1 MNRNKLFIIAS
12 GIINLVVGIYSTS
25 VFQVYGLITLIL
37 GFLILL
43 LGMDEKSAA
52 KNKNLLT
59 GVAIVSFF
67 TTFIAGILLLLAIT
81 DIKGDIMKQEEIVDP
96 ESKKIDIL
104 LKLGVGMVFI
114 SGILF
119 ATTNWEMI
127 TLPIKLV
134 VLILLGLLFQGLSIF
149 AEQKLKIQKTS
160 IMYYILSMSFF
171 FAVCIGMCYYGL
183 FGAEVTY
190 TGAQSNLAYAIT
202 YFYLSVLTVISYS
215 KYKSEGLI
223 YVAYTSVLLGV
234 NYLLK
239 SSGVSDTNKVL
250 AFSTLAFI
258 FNLILRE
265 ESPLSKF
272 NTIISYIFPVLLI
285 GASAEHELVSM
296 IMASAINVV
305 NTNYLA
311 IRKQERAYS
320 IGALITSYIAIIF
333 TVVATETDYA
343 PVLIVGLSLIQT
355 LVTRFKLIND
365 DNAMNT
371 FNQLVHAI
379 LTFIVFII
387 ALAINDFQP
396 ALIGCFYLLGN
407 LIGEID
413 SKDFKKSK
421 IDDLVRPY
429 AIFILTIGLTNY
441 TNQHIGYISYAY
453 AFVFLLI
460 IYAILHKFTYREG
473 KLGYFI
479 GSIVVFVLL
488 YFLNLE
494 EKNGLVQLISTL
506 PIGYIFMN
514 SIPEEKAGKTVFL
527 YVLLLIDIFSYRN
540 IQ

>member
-514 SIPEEKAGKTVFL
+514 SIPEEKAGK
-527 YVLLLIDIFSYRN
+527 
-540 IQ
+540 